1 MQLLIHLKNGQVGL
15 GFRLPWPHH
24 GHLGLSLAFTEFPRE
39 PSWGGGLSR
48 KFFLASN
55 HILSCC
61 SFVLSCWVSGLLLLP
76 LLLKCQAAPSWLGGV
91 GRLVNLALLV
101 IGGTKAQRGQGPEAT
116 QLTGGGVRI

>member
-1 MQLLIHLKNGQVGL
+1 M
-15 GFRLPWPHH
+15 
-24 GHLGLSLAFTEFPRE
+24 A
-39 PSWGGGLSR
+39 PSWALGPLSCLYRIPQRAFLGGGGLSR

-61 SFVLSCWVSGLLLLP
+61 SFVLSCWVLGLLLLP